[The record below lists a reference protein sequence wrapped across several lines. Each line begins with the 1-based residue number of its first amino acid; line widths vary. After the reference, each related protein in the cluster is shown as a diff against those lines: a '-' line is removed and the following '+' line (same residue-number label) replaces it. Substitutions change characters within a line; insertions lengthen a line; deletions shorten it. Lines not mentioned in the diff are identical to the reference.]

1 MKLYFII
8 IEGVNCIN
16 GKTKNHFILRAHVL
30 SWSGDTPG
38 LTKLMGLTGHNSYKG
53 CRYCNI
59 KGLYLNHIYYPTTSP
74 IGFNSRNYD
83 ANNLPLR
90 SHKEYEKMI
99 QNLKHVTTKQAIESL
114 QQHYG
119 MLFY

>member
-1 MKLYFII
+1 M
-8 IEGVNCIN
+8 
-16 GKTKNHFILRAHVL
+16 

-74 IGFNSRNYD
+74 IGLDLRSYD
-83 ANNLPLR
+83 ADNLPLR
-90 SHKEYEKMI
+90 SHNEYKENI
-99 QNLKHVTTKQAIESL
+99 QNLECATTQKEIASL
-114 QQHYG
+114 QQDYG
-119 MLFY
+119 KLL

>member
-1 MKLYFII
+1 M
-8 IEGVNCIN
+8 
-16 GKTKNHFILRAHVL
+16 

-59 KGLYLNHIYYPTTSP
+59 KGLYLNHIYYPTTP
-74 IGFNSRNYD
+74 PTGLNSRSYYD

-90 SHKEYEKMI
+90 SHDEYKNNI
-99 QNLKHVTTKQAIESL
+99 QDLECATTQREITAL
-114 QQHYG
+114 QQNYG
-119 MLFY
+119 KLLFNA